1 MDNVELVKQKISTA
15 AQKAG
20 KTFDDITVVCATK
33 TRDIE
38 TVKKIKDWG
47 FHIAGENRVQELT
60 EKYQPIEG
68 ISWQIVGQLQT
79 NKVIDRQC
87 KKTGKVMPVLVEV
100 NISEIEGRG
109 GVMYD
114 EAVDFVNLVAEKYK
128 NVKVEGFMTVL
139 PICDSDEER
148 SVFCKKMKT
157 LFDKAQKLCQTCDI
171 KFLSMGMSDDYE
183 VAVENGANMIRLGRC
198 LFGERH

>member
-1 MDNVELVKQKISTA
+1 M
-15 AQKAG
+15 
-20 KTFDDITVVCATK
+20 VCATK

-79 NKVIDRQC
+79 NNVKYIADKVDMIQSLDRESLAAEIDRQC

-109 GVMYD
+109 RLRAIVVPGRLIVRGST
-114 EAVDFVNLVAEKYK
+114 AVVPGKS
-128 NVKVEGFMTVL
+128 
-139 PICDSDEER
+139 I
-148 SVFCKKMKT
+148 
-157 LFDKAQKLCQTCDI
+157 
-171 KFLSMGMSDDYE
+171 
-183 VAVENGANMIRLGRC
+183 
-198 LFGERH
+198 